1 MRNCLSLFPDIQGKL
16 QSQLKCLEDKL
27 ECQTS
32 MVSEIQEFFKK
43 RAEIESEY
51 SVKLERLAKHFV
63 TKQKQE
69 KLKYVSKST
78 GLWATLKL
86 NTTFLWWFYAGLV
99 NGLKFP
105 LYTRCTDRHD
115 MRKLALL
122 NQIALQCGLL
132 PMKCC
137 MLAM

>member
-1 MRNCLSLFPDIQGKL
+1 MRKCFSIFTDIQGKL

-69 KLKYVSKST
+69 KLKYVSESI
-78 GLWATLKL
+78 GLWSTL
-86 NTTFLWWFYAGLV
+86 
-99 NGLKFP
+99 
-105 LYTRCTDRHD
+105 
-115 MRKLALL
+115 
-122 NQIALQCGLL
+122 
-132 PMKCC
+132 
-137 MLAM
+137 